1 MARLCATWT
10 FRVMAVIAL
19 IGNTAFAADSWIRL
33 SNQNFDLYSDLSHEK
48 AAILLT
54 RLDQA
59 RQALGHISAPMPP
72 LTQPI
77 RVIAFRNLEEYR
89 QYSTDS
95 ASTAYFLHSTH
106 RDYIVIGLNRIEP
119 YTPVVHEYTHFLIHQ
134 QHHHLPRWLDEGLAD
149 VYSTVE
155 EKNGAVRIGLPLE
168 NRLEWLRMDG
178 LAYSLPT
185 LFQFQQYHL
194 KNMSSS
200 SPRSRFYAESWILT
214 HMLRFSPFYS
224 PHFRGFISQLDNGA
238 STQEAL
244 SAAFHKSEAEVQKD
258 LTHYLK
264 AEKIPTHVVPVRETQ
279 LASSFASAE
288 LDPIDSAAVLD
299 DLLAVLRPSKNLE
312 ASAR

>member
-10 FRVMAVIAL
+10 LRVMVLIAL
-19 IGNTAFAADSWIRL
+19 FGNAAFAADSWIRL
-33 SNQNFDLYSDLSHEK
+33 SNQNFDLYSDLPHEK

-59 RQALGHISAPMPP
+59 RQALGNISAPIP
-72 LTQPI
+72 TSAQPI
-77 RVIAFRNLEEYR
+77 RVIAFRDLDEYR

-95 ASTAYFLHSTH
+95 VSTAYFLHSKH
-106 RDYIVIGLNRIEP
+106 RDYIVIGLNRIDP
-119 YTPVVHEYTHFLIHQ
+119 YTPVVHEYTHFWIHQ

-155 EKNGAVRIGLPLE
+155 EKNGTVRIGLPLE

-194 KNMSSS
+194 TSMSSI

-224 PHFRGFISQLDNGA
+224 PHFSEFIQQLDTGA

-244 SAAFHKSEAEVQKD
+244 STAFHKSEAEVQKD
-258 LTHYLK
+258 LTHYLN
-264 AEKIPTHVVPVRETQ
+264 AEKIPTHVLRAREPQ
-279 LASSFASAE
+279 LASSFASTE
-288 LDPIDSAAVLD
+288 LDPSDSAAVLD
-299 DLLAVLRPSKNLE
+299 DLLATLKPSKNLE
-312 ASAR
+312 ATVP

>member
-1 MARLCATWT
+1 M
-10 FRVMAVIAL
+10 FRVMALVAL
-19 IGNTAFAADSWIRL
+19 IGNAALAADSWIRL
-33 SNQNFDLYSDLSHEK
+33 SNQNFDLYSDIPHDK

-72 LTQPI
+72 LAQPI
-77 RVIAFRNLEEYR
+77 RVIAFRDLDEYR

-106 RDYIVIGLNRIEP
+106 RDYIVIGLNRIDP

-155 EKNGAVRIGLPLE
+155 EKDGAVRIGLPLE

-185 LFQFQQYHL
+185 LFEFRQYHL
-194 KNMSSS
+194 TNMSSS

-224 PHFRGFISQLDNGA
+224 PHFRQFIYQLDQGA
-238 STQEAL
+238 STQQAL
-244 SAAFHKSEAEVQKD
+244 MTAFHKSEADVQKD
-258 LTHYLK
+258 LTSYLK
-264 AEKIPTHVVPVRETQ
+264 AEKIPTHVVHVGES
-279 LASSFASAE
+279 ADVSSFTFAE
-288 LDPIDSAAVLD
+288 LNSADSATILA
-299 DLLAVLRPSKNLE
+299 DLLTALKPSTNLE
-312 ASAR
+312 ATTR

>member
-1 MARLCATWT
+1 MARSCATWT
-10 FRVMAVIAL
+10 LRVMALIAL
-19 IGNTAFAADSWIRL
+19 IGNAAFAADSWIRL
-33 SNQNFDLYSDLSHEK
+33 SNQNFDLYSDLPHEK

-59 RQALGHISAPMPP
+59 RQALSHISAPTPS

-95 ASTAYFLHSTH
+95 ASTAYFLHSKH
-106 RDYIVIGLNRIEP
+106 RDYIVIGLNRIDP

-185 LFQFQQYHL
+185 LFQFRQYHL
-194 KNMSSS
+194 TNMSSI

-214 HMLRFSPFYS
+214 HMLRFSPPYS
-224 PHFRGFISQLDNGA
+224 PHFREFIQQLDNGA

-244 SAAFHKSEAEVQKD
+244 SGAFHKSEAEVQKD

-264 AEKIPTHVVPVRETQ
+264 AEKIPTHVVRIRETQ
-279 LASSFASAE
+279 LASSFTSAE
-288 LDPIDSAAVLD
+288 LDPADSTAVLD
-299 DLLAVLRPSKNLE
+299 DLLAVLRPSTNLE